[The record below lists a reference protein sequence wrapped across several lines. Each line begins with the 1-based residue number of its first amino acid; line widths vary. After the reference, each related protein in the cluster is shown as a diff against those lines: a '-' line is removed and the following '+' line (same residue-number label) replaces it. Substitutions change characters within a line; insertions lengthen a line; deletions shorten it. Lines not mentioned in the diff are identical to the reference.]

1 MNIFGW
7 EFSLTELIYF
17 FAWLVA
23 TGLIAYIY
31 KKYTD
36 LARQFIEEKQAIL
49 TPLIKLLEGI
59 LPSVPD
65 EQKPV
70 VAEVLAM
77 LKTLKSIND
86 ALSGI
91 SPTKWYA
98 KWKEFKAK
106 TA

>member
-7 EFSLTELIYF
+7 EFGLTELMYF
-17 FAWLVA
+17 SAWLIA
-23 TGLIAYIY
+23 TGLIAYLY

-36 LARQFIEEKQAIL
+36 LAKQFVEEKQAIL

-65 EQKPV
+65 EQKAI
-70 VAEVLAM
+70 VAEVLSM

-91 SPTKWYA
+91 SPTKWYS

-106 TA
+106 IA